1 MLLLGHLFTYW
12 PKWVTLFSYSGFLT
26 DDPATYAPTTN
37 PVLKSLWEIV
47 HFLKVRTNWTS
58 SAVLYSR
65 LRKPGYK
72 LIIVLVHSLYFLTY
86 IFRFLNLFIHLWYLG
101 VQMTHFMWD
110 CAPFFLSPHPT
121 LKCRWRQNDRYEFKK
136 KCTDLNRHTSW
147 IPKVIITKKSC
158 WNNSKVLLFSFIN
171 TGI

>member
-86 IFRFLNLFIHLWYLG
+86 IFRFLNL
-101 VQMTHFMWD
+101 
-110 CAPFFLSPHPT
+110 LSICDIWESRWPT
-121 LKCRWRQNDRYEFKK
+121 LCGTVHRFPVPSS
-136 KCTDLNRHTSW
+136 HTEMPMKAKWQIW
-147 IPKVIITKKSC
+147 IQKEMYWSKQAYLMNTKGDYHKE
-158 WNNSKVLLFSFIN
+158 KLLK
-171 TGI
+171 